1 MSYLTRL
8 FKLYLTPFLL
18 YLTPFLVALPALA
31 QEWPQKTIR
40 MIAPFAAA
48 STPDTVARVIA
59 GKLEKRL
66 GRPVVVENR
75 PGAGGTIGTGA
86 VAKAAPDGYTI
97 GVSIGGPLVTAP
109 MLYKKLAYDPDR
121 EIAPV
126 TLAVNQPSVLVVTPG
141 MKANNVAELIAE
153 LKRRPGAYNYASLG
167 NGSISHLAM
176 ELIAARSGTEIVH
189 VAYPGSN
196 QAVLALL
203 AGDATVAVLPAVS
216 VMAQVKAG
224 KLRAL
229 AITTARRSSV
239 LPGLPT
245 LAEQGLPGVE
255 ANAWVAVIAPA
266 GTPKPILQRLE
277 GEVGAILKQPDVV
290 EALRAQMMEAA
301 PGTSEELRAYM
312 KEEKARWKPIIEK
325 NRIVLD

>member
-1 MSYLTRL
+1 MKSTKNLKSYLTPL
-8 FKLYLTPFLL
+8 FS
-18 YLTPFLVALPALA
+18 VALAFSANA
-31 QEWPQKTIR
+31 QEWPQKTIH

-59 GKLEKRL
+59 DRLEKRL
-66 GRPVVVENR
+66 GKPVVVENK
-75 PGAGGTIGTGA
+75 PGAGGTIGTDA
-86 VAKAAPDGYTI
+86 VAKATPDGYTI
-97 GVSIGGPLVTAP
+97 GVSIGGALVTGP
-109 MLYKKLAYDPDR
+109 LLYKKLAYDPDR
-121 EIAPV
+121 EIAPI
-126 TLAVNQPSVLVVTPG
+126 TLAVNQPSILVVTPG
-141 MKANNVAELIAE
+141 MNAANVAELVAE
-153 LKRRPGAYNYASLG
+153 LKRKPGAYNYASIG

-176 ELIAARSGTEIVH
+176 ELIAARSGTELVH
-189 VAYPGSN
+189 VAYPGSS

-229 AITTARRSSV
+229 AITTARRST
-239 LPGLPT
+239 LFPDLPT

-266 GTPKPILQRLE
+266 ATPKPILQRLE
-277 GEVGAILKQPDVV
+277 GEITAILKQPDVV

-325 NRIVLD
+325 NRIALD

>member
-1 MSYLTRL
+1 M
-8 FKLYLTPFLL
+8 LYLTPLL
-18 YLTPFLVALPALA
+18 VVSPGAHA
-31 QEWPQKTIR
+31 QEWPQRPIH
-40 MIAPFAAA
+40 MIAPFPAA

-59 GKLEKRL
+59 EKLEKRL
-66 GRPVVVENR
+66 GKPVVVENK
-75 PGAGGTIGTGA
+75 PGAGGIIGTDA

-109 MLYKKLAYDPDR
+109 MLYKKLAYDPER

-126 TLAVNQPSVLVVTPG
+126 TLAVNQPSILVATPS
-141 MKANNVAELIAE
+141 MNASNVAELIEE
-153 LKRRPGAYNYASLG
+153 LKKKPGAYNYASLG

-176 ELIAARSGTEIVH
+176 ELIAARSGTEVVH
-189 VAYPGSN
+189 VAYPSSN

-203 AGDATVAVLPAVS
+203 AVDTTIAVLPAVS

-239 LPGLPT
+239 LPDLRT
-245 LAEQGLPGVE
+245 LAEQGLPGAE

-266 GTPKPILQRLE
+266 ATPKPILQRIE
-277 GEVGAILKQPDVV
+277 TEVGAILRQPDVV

-325 NRIVLD
+325 NRIALD

>member
-1 MSYLTRL
+1 MKSTKI
-8 FKLYLTPFLL
+8 FKLYLTPF
-18 YLTPFLVALPALA
+18 FLVALAALA
-31 QEWPQKTIR
+31 QEWPQKTIH

-59 GKLEKRL
+59 DRLEKRL
-66 GRPVVVENR
+66 GKPVVVENK
-75 PGAGGTIGTGA
+75 PGAGGTIGTDA

-97 GVSIGGPLVTAP
+97 GVSIGGALVTGP

-121 EIAPV
+121 EIAPI
-126 TLAVNQPSVLVVTPG
+126 TLAVNQPSILVVTPG
-141 MKANNVAELIAE
+141 MNAANVAELVAE
-153 LKRRPGAYNYASLG
+153 LKRKPGAYNYASIG

-176 ELIAARSGTEIVH
+176 ELIAARSGTELVH
-189 VAYPGSN
+189 VAYPGSS

-203 AGDATVAVLPAVS
+203 AGDAMVAVLPAVS

-229 AITTARRSSV
+229 AITTARRTS
-239 LPGLPT
+239 LFPDLPT

-266 GTPKPILQRLE
+266 ATPKPILQRLE
-277 GEVGAILKQPDVV
+277 SEITAILKQPEVV

-301 PGTSEELRAYM
+301 PGTSDELRAYM

>member
-8 FKLYLTPFLL
+8 FKSYLTPLIFL
-18 YLTPFLVALPALA
+18 AMPAGA
-31 QEWPQKTIR
+31 QEWPQRTIH

-59 GKLEKRL
+59 DRLEKRL
-66 GRPVVVENR
+66 GTSVVVENK

-97 GVSIGGPLVTAP
+97 GVSIGGALVTGP
-109 MLYKKLAYDPDR
+109 LLYKRLAYDPDR
-121 EIAPV
+121 EIAPI
-126 TLAVNQPSVLVVTPG
+126 TLAVNQPSILVVTPAV
-141 MKANNVAELIAE
+141 KAANLPELIAE
-153 LKRRPGAYNYASLG
+153 LKAKPGTYNYASIG

-176 ELIAARSGTEIVH
+176 ELIAARSGTELVH
-189 VAYPGSN
+189 VAYPGSS

-203 AGDATVAVLPAVS
+203 AGDASVAVLPAAS
-216 VMAQVKAG
+216 VMPQVKAG

-229 AITTARRSSV
+229 AVTTAQRSS
-239 LPGLPT
+239 LFPDIPT

-266 GTPKPILQRLE
+266 ATPKPILQRLE
-277 GEVGAILKQPDVV
+277 SEINAILRQPDVV
-290 EALRAQMMEAA
+290 EAFRAQMMEAA
-301 PGTSEELRAYM
+301 PGTSEQLRAYM

-325 NRIVLD
+325 NRIALD

>member
-1 MSYLTRL
+1 MKHSIA
-8 FKLYLTPFLL
+8 
-18 YLTPFLVALPALA
+18 LVFALGLGLGHSAQA
-31 QEWPQKTIR
+31 QEWPQKTIH

-59 GKLEKRL
+59 ERLEKRM
-66 GRPVVVENR
+66 GKPVVVENK
-75 PGAGGTIGTGA
+75 PGAGGTIGTDA

-97 GVSIGGPLVTAP
+97 GVSIGGALVTGP
-109 MLYKKLAYDPDR
+109 LLYKRLAYDPDR

-126 TLAVNQPSVLVVTPG
+126 TLAVNQPSILVVTPSV
-141 MKANNVAELIAE
+141 KAASLPELIAE
-153 LKRRPGAYNYASLG
+153 LKRKPGTYNYASIG

-176 ELIAARSGTEIVH
+176 ELIAARSGTELVH
-189 VAYPGSN
+189 VAYPGSS

-203 AGDATVAVLPAVS
+203 AGDANVAVLPAAS
-216 VMAQVKAG
+216 VMPQVKAG

-229 AITTARRSSV
+229 AVTTARRSS
-239 LPGLPT
+239 LFPDIPT

-266 GTPKPILQRLE
+266 ATPKPILQRLE
-277 GEVGAILKQPDVV
+277 NEINAILRQPDVI

-325 NRIVLD
+325 NRIALD

>member
-1 MSYLTRL
+1 MKSTKI
-8 FKLYLTPFLL
+8 FKLYLTPF
-18 YLTPFLVALPALA
+18 FLVALAALA
-31 QEWPQKTIR
+31 QEWPQKTIH

-59 GKLEKRL
+59 DRLEKRL
-66 GRPVVVENR
+66 GKPVVVENK
-75 PGAGGTIGTGA
+75 PGAGGTIGTDA

-97 GVSIGGPLVTAP
+97 GVSIGGALVTGP

-121 EIAPV
+121 EIAPI
-126 TLAVNQPSVLVVTPG
+126 TLAVNQPSILVVTPG
-141 MKANNVAELIAE
+141 MNAANVAELVAE
-153 LKRRPGAYNYASLG
+153 LKRKPGAYNYASIG

-176 ELIAARSGTEIVH
+176 ELIAARSGTELVH
-189 VAYPGSN
+189 VAYPGSS

-203 AGDATVAVLPAVS
+203 AGDAMVAVLPAVS

-229 AITTARRSSV
+229 AISTAKRTS
-239 LPGLPT
+239 LFPDLPT

-266 GTPKPILQRLE
+266 ATPKPILQRLE
-277 GEVGAILKQPDVV
+277 SEITAILKQPEVV

-301 PGTSEELRAYM
+301 PGTSDELRAYM

>member
-8 FKLYLTPFLL
+8 FKLYLTPLFA
-18 YLTPFLVALPALA
+18 VALAAQA
-31 QEWPQKTIR
+31 QEWPAKTIH

-59 GKLEKRL
+59 ERLEKRV
-66 GRPVVVENR
+66 GKPVVVENK
-75 PGAGGTIGTGA
+75 PGAGGTIGTDA
-86 VAKAAPDGYTI
+86 IAKAAPDGYTI
-97 GVSIGGPLVTAP
+97 GVSIGGALVTGP
-109 MLYKKLAYDPDR
+109 LLYKKLPYDPDR
-121 EIAPV
+121 EIAPI

-141 MKANNVAELIAE
+141 MSATNVAGLIAE
-153 LKRRPGAYNYASLG
+153 LKRKPGAYNYASIG

-176 ELIAARSGTEIVH
+176 ELIAARSGTELVH
-189 VAYPGSN
+189 VAYPGSS

-203 AGDATVAVLPAVS
+203 AGDASVAVLPAVS
-216 VMAQVKAG
+216 VMPQVKAG
-224 KLRAL
+224 KLRAI
-229 AITTARRSSV
+229 AITTARRSS
-239 LPGLPT
+239 LFPDIPT

-266 GTPKPILQRLE
+266 ATPKPVLQRLE
-277 GEVGAILKQPDVV
+277 KEITAILRHPDVI

-301 PGTSEELRAYM
+301 PGTPEELRAYM

-325 NRIVLD
+325 NRIALD